1 MNQPLHRAKPARKR
15 KPGEGGDE
23 SLPVAKA
30 AADAGQESPPAAM
43 VEDGPDGRG
52 LETVEGLI
60 GLVGVGVAG
69 VVAAGLRGGSG
80 GGEIA
85 PTGDVVVAR
94 PVSPPATGTLIP
106 ETREPAVTLPKIPMT
121 KSPDPVE
128 GVGTRG
134 PGTQVPGI
142 VDPTVEPKIE
152 PKVEPKIVPPIEV
165 DTTPP
170 ARPTLALKRDTG
182 SDANDGVTSDSTITV
197 SGLEQGASWRY
208 SLDGG
213 KTWHVGHGSEIS
225 DIRFD
230 GDHKVQVDQTDQA
243 GNVSDATSLTF
254 TLDTGAPRLS
264 LKNDTART
272 RYDGASGTEVAVDGS
287 HKHDGITKDGTLS
300 VSGLNEAAI
309 WQFSLDEGRSWR
321 VGDGNEIPARELGAD
336 GQKTVWVKQQSGDKD
351 SGLSSFSFVLDT
363 EVKPV
368 VPRLK
373 SSEGTDERG
382 VPFSTDPVIVFDG
395 FEQGN
400 SMSWVMYGGRAGQT
414 EEPNSHSM
422 SGDSFELPLK
432 TDWRPFPM
440 HIREATQTDVAGNAS
455 ESSALFS
462 FDFRRPEMP
471 APTLGLLPPDTIFP

>member
-1 MNQPLHRAKPARKR
+1 MPMSERQAVNQPLHRAKPARKR

-243 GNVSDATSLTF
+243 GNVSEATSLTF

-264 LKNDTART
+264 LKNDTALT
-272 RYDGASGTEVAVDGS
+272 RYDGASGTEVAVDES

-300 VSGLNEAAI
+300 VSGLNEGTI
-309 WQFSLDEGRSWR
+309 WQFSLDEGQTWKTGS
-321 VGDGNEIPARELGAD
+321 GAEIAANDMGEDGR
-336 GQKTVWVKQQSGDKD
+336 KTVWTKQMTASMSESGI
-351 SGLSSFSFVLDT
+351 SAFSFVLDT
-363 EVKPV
+363 QVGNITPL
-368 VPRLK
+368 LK
-373 SSEGTDERG
+373 TIDSMSAEGTPRTSHPS
-382 VPFSTDPVIVFDG
+382 VVFDG
-395 FEQGN
+395 YEAGASVRF
-400 SMSWVMYGGRAGQT
+400 SVFGGDFGSRPETVIG
-414 EEPNSHSM
+414 
-422 SGDSFELPLK
+422 GELPL
-432 TDWRPFPM
+432 DLQPGNYR
-440 HIREATQTDVAGNAS
+440 INEITQTDRAGNRSPWGAS
-455 ESSALFS
+455 GVLEFIVV
-462 FDFRRPEMP
+462 PP
-471 APTLGLLPPDTIFP
+471 VLP